1 MALFNHGSPTV
12 TTAPARL
19 IAANVG
25 RIRSYVLV
33 RASFENT
40 AKIYVG
46 SSAAVNGTLG
56 DPNCGWPLDP
66 GEAKEFEVNESVDAG
81 DETDIWAVAASG
93 TQYAHVESK

>member
-1 MALFNHGSPTV
+1 MSLFNHGSATL
-12 TTAPARL
+12 TTSAARL

-33 RASFENT
+33 RASLDNSD
-40 AKIYVG
+40 KIFVG
-46 SSAAVNGTLG
+46 NSASVNGTDG
-56 DPNCGWPLDP
+56 DPNCGWPLRP
-66 GEAKEFEVNESVDAG
+66 GEAREFEVNESVDAG